1 MILTRNMF
9 IDFSCYFHIDQGHS
23 DHFKW
28 YIVQT
33 EASPGK
39 PRSKMGYRF
48 SGSGLKRGLKNHT
61 FWSEIGSGFWEPCG
75 TPPPKMLGS
84 TSPPGRSYLLHFT
97 REMLFP
103 WQDPRVAYLSVGVS
117 PPRPL
122 HHECTSL
129 LHLSWPSELPVWV
142 YEPYLPADLKQGM
155 DLSGE
160 HSYLTSST
168 CIKHKGSLY
177 KWWLEGQRQ
186 NDRWIH
192 VIWCKC
198 CHCL

>member
-1 MILTRNMF
+1 MFEESLHDNSLTQF
-9 IDFSCYFHIDQGHS
+9 LIQYKSTFSSGPVLPTSFH
-23 DHFKW
+23 
-28 YIVQT
+28 YIT
-33 EASPGK
+33 G
-39 PRSKMGYRF
+39 
-48 SGSGLKRGLKNHT
+48 
-61 FWSEIGSGFWEPCG
+61 
-75 TPPPKMLGS
+75 
-84 TSPPGRSYLLHFT
+84 
-97 REMLFP
+97 EMLFP

-129 LHLSWPSELPVWV
+129 LHLSWPAELPVWV

-177 KWWLEGQRQ
+177 KWWLEGQVNSCDLMQMLSLFIKISRLH
-186 NDRWIH
+186 RKSTE
-192 VIWCKC
+192 VSA
-198 CHCL
+198 